1 MVLGMIIPMK
11 LNTPISQLNICS
23 FIYGFCYVEF
33 TCIARNF
40 LFVIQFIKLCLSF
53 SHVRKLK
60 HAFVHTHQFVSCY
73 LLLNSMLWERHTKEE
88 ALAVGRSPELI
99 PDGEVWDNHVVELR
113 PNGKGG
119 ADEVWTW
126 KLWDH
131 LCQDLNPDLPNYVS
145 CPSQA
150 THRFDINCC
159 PVNGKQGCR
168 DRTTIGKK
176 GGASSHAPQGKT
188 GEKDWMHANAVSYSA
203 ERDAVLISLN
213 VPCELIMVDRQSGSI
228 VWRWGAPMNW
238 GGGTRLEQRLFC
250 QHAAHFVEG
259 AGGNRV
265 LLFNNGRQPDRHW
278 SSVDEIEIPTAAAGA
293 VSTAGNLAWTFGP
306 PAGRQGSFYC
316 THISSVQRLGNGNT
330 LVLMGPQA
338 IVFEVTPQGDE
349 VFRYVCPVQT
359 VNGGEAECVV
369 RQGEQR
375 AEGRYSLFTFR
386 RYPTTFAAFAGRD
399 LTPCRHLEG

>member
-1 MVLGMIIPMK
+1 
-11 LNTPISQLNICS
+11 
-23 FIYGFCYVEF
+23 
-33 TCIARNF
+33 
-40 LFVIQFIKLCLSF
+40 
-53 SHVRKLK
+53 
-60 HAFVHTHQFVSCY
+60 
-73 LLLNSMLWERHTKEE
+73 MLWERKTKEE

-99 PDGEVWDNHVVELR
+99 PDGEVWDNHVVELQ

-228 VWRWGAPMNW
+228 VWRWGSPMNW

-338 IVFEVTPQGDE
+338 IAFEDFGPPAGRQGSFYCTHISSVQRLGNGNTLVLMGPQAIVFEVTPQGDE